1 MITLNPNIAKNVAAA
16 QADPKV
22 RKGFGSLGNN
32 KLNINTTTAKGLEK
46 VIGIIAKFI
55 INAQGKTNGI
65 LYGQFKL
72 GEGEG
77 NPIQRALDKG
87 VDNLLTDIAGI
98 DFCNIINYGINQI
111 SGSAQFNPNSDSIPT
126 DPLGKAKWNLQ
137 NAAFKVQSKIDQ
149 YNASYGSTNNPQSK
163 LGLYTL
169 IKQVNDGFSTVLAP
183 NIGFNDPLLIETFPQ
198 ISLASN
204 FINGISTSFNK
215 YNSVDDIP
223 SPDVTKILNTIDKIK
238 YYCVAIQGLN
248 SPANFISLADA
259 SLNGKVQDE
268 IAKITRLIP
277 INQLPR
283 VLKSILKIANNINSV
298 GQNAIKY
305 INTGRLLVKLLISLV
320 QVFNIIKA
328 FIATIVIPSF
338 FGTKG
343 ADVVLNDAYQQ
354 KLTELGQKKLIKRLN
369 QINAVLNLM
378 AIFVTSLIAGMGSI
392 IGKLNL
398 ILLNIENCNNI
409 DTELK
414 QDLIDTINN
423 LSTTANSLQ
432 DFLDGYNKVNEA
444 KTNQFGEYTIKIIT
458 EEVTDEGIS
467 LKRRYGI
474 ALNNNLNIV
483 VESTPTFASLDLII
497 VNEVKALLISKGFVK
512 SDLGSLSAEDTTTI
526 LESIQYLDD
535 DSIDIGNIQLNVQ
548 DIEELKKQDAELG
561 LTDFINN
568 LSGGKALR
576 KRVRK
581 MMGQKSQTLKS
592 DLAATDPNGK
602 YSKGITPN
610 VLNTIE

>member
-1 MITLNPNIAKNVAAA
+1 MITLNPNIAKNVAKA

-22 RKGFGSLGNN
+22 KKGFVNLGNN

-46 VIGIIAKFI
+46 AIGVIAKFI

-72 GEGEG
+72 QEGEG
-77 NPIQRALDKG
+77 NPIQRAFDRG
-87 VDNLLTDIAGI
+87 IDNLLTDIADV

-111 SGSAQFNPNSDSIPT
+111 SGSAQFNPGSDSIPT

-149 YNASYGSTNNPQSK
+149 YNASYGSTNNPESK

-183 NIGFNDPLLIETFPQ
+183 GIGFNDPLLIEKFPQ
-198 ISLASN
+198 ISLATN
-204 FINGISTSFNK
+204 YINGISTLFNK

-223 SPDVTKILNTIDKIK
+223 SPDVSKILNTIDKIK
-238 YYCVAIQGLN
+238 FYCVAIQGLN
-248 SPANFISLADA
+248 SPANLISLVDT

-268 IAKITRLIP
+268 IAKITKLIP
-277 INQLPR
+277 INQVPR
-283 VLKSILKIANNINSV
+283 VLKSLLKVANNINSV

-320 QVFNIIKA
+320 QIFNIIKA
-328 FIATIVIPSF
+328 FIATIIIPSF

-343 ADVVLNDAYQQ
+343 ADVVLNDTYQQ

-378 AIFVTSLIAGMGSI
+378 AIFVTSLVAGMGSI

-409 DTELK
+409 DPELK

-423 LSTTANSLQ
+423 LSTTANLLQ
-432 DFLDGYNKVNEA
+432 EFLDGYNKVNEA

-467 LKRRYGI
+467 IKRRYGI
-474 ALNNNLNIV
+474 ALDNNLNLV

-497 VNEVKALLISKGFVK
+497 INEVKALLVSKGFVK

-526 LESIQYLDD
+526 LEAIQYLDD
-535 DSIDIGNIQLNVQ
+535 DSIDIGNIQFNTQ
-548 DIEELKKQDAELG
+548 DIEEMKKQDAELG

-568 LSGGKALR
+568 LPGGKALR
-576 KRVRK
+576 KKVRK
-581 MMGQKSQTLKS
+581 MMGQKSESLKL
-592 DLAATDPNGK
+592 DLASTDPNRK
-602 YSKGITPN
+602 YSEGITPN
-610 VLNTIE
+610 VSNIIE